1 MSYPNDDKIGRRR
14 DNANMAIA
22 LAMEGKWQEAVNLNL
37 QILEHFPQDADA
49 YNRLG
54 KAYTKLG
61 LYVQAKE
68 AYENTIKIDKYNI
81 IAEKNIKRLSMM
93 SEEDMRHAAEL
104 EKSEGLKPQAFIE
117 EIGKSG
123 MVSLVNPA
131 PATTLVKTEA
141 GDEVTLSA
149 QDNNLIVENKRGE
162 YLGTVSPTHGRRL
175 LRLLSGGNRY
185 SSTVV
190 GTNEN
195 YITVMIREIY
205 QHPSQIGKLSFPAKM
220 LEIDNLSADVEDSF
234 VISDEIIEAMAQ
246 DE

>member
-1 MSYPNDDKIGRRR
+1 MSYSNDDKIGRRR
-14 DNANMAIA
+14 ENANMAIN
-22 LAMEGKWQEAVNLNL
+22 LAMEGRWQEAVNLNQ
-37 QILEHFPQDADA
+37 QILESFPQDTDA

-61 LYVQAKE
+61 LYPQAME
-68 AYENTIKIDKYNI
+68 AYSKALATDKYNI
-81 IAEKNIKRLSMM
+81 IAEKNVRRLSMM
-93 SEEDMRHAAEL
+93 SEEDMQSAAKA
-104 EKSEGLKPQAFIE
+104 EKGDGLRPQAFIE

-123 MVSLVNPA
+123 MVALINPA
-131 PATTLVKTEA
+131 PAAVLAKIEA
-141 GDEVTLSA
+141 GDEVRLSSR
-149 QDNNLIVENKRGE
+149 DGNLVVESKLNE

-190 GTNEN
+190 GTSEN

-205 QHPSQIGKLSFPAKM
+205 QHPSQVGKLSFPAKM
-220 LEIDNLSADVEDSF
+220 LEIDNLSSEAEEEF
-234 VISDEIIEAMAQ
+234 AINEEIIEAMGQ

>member
-1 MSYPNDDKIGRRR
+1 MSYSSDDKIGRRR
-14 DNANMAIA
+14 ENANMAIN

-37 QILEHFPQDADA
+37 QILENYPQDTDA

-61 LYVQAKE
+61 LYPQAME
-68 AYENTIKIDKYNI
+68 AYSKALRVDKYNI
-81 IAEKNIKRLSMM
+81 IAEKNVKRLSMM
-93 SEEDMRHAAEL
+93 SEEDMKNAANA
-104 EKSEGLKPQAFIE
+104 EKGEGLRPQAFIE

-123 MVSLVNPA
+123 MVALINPA
-131 PATTLVKTEA
+131 PAIVLAKIEA
-141 GDEVTLSA
+141 GDEVRLSSH
-149 QDNNLIVENKRGE
+149 DGNLVVESKRNE

-190 GTNEN
+190 GTNDN

-205 QHPSQIGKLSFPAKM
+205 QHPSQAGKLSFPAKM
-220 LEIDNLSADVEDSF
+220 LEMDNLSPEAEEEF
-234 VISDEIIEAMAQ
+234 TINEEIIEAMGQ